1 MNQLSMYFD
10 RYGHRDTKLGTDKT
24 TTHTYGQV
32 YDFLVAQFEER
43 ATAILEIGFAGGFA
57 LQAYSE
63 YFKNAVIHG
72 IDLENNLCQVA
83 AQNSRIKTY
92 CGDARD
98 PSTIQHF
105 NARYDVIIEDASHVA
120 SDQIQHFSD
129 YSAFVKPGGLYIVE
143 DLMSEDLEEV
153 REALLVQAHAI
164 GFNSSLFDLRVVNG
178 HGDNILMVF
187 QKI

>member
-1 MNQLSMYFD
+1 MSQLSVYFD
-10 RYGHRDTKLGTDKT
+10 KYAHRDTNLGTDKT

-32 YDFLVAQFEER
+32 YDFLLARFEER

-63 YFKNAVIHG
+63 YFKNATVYG

-92 CGDARD
+92 FGDAQD
-98 PSTIQHF
+98 PSTIRHF
-105 NARYDVIIEDASHVA
+105 NATYDVIIEDASHVA
-120 SDQIQHFSD
+120 SQQIQHFSD
-129 YSAFVKPGGLYIVE
+129 YSQFVKPGGVYIVE
-143 DLMSEDLEEV
+143 DVMSEHLEEV
-153 REALLVQAHAI
+153 RQALLVQAGTH
-164 GFNSSLFDLRVVNG
+164 GFSSTVFDLRAANDG
-178 HGDNILMVF
+178 GDNILIVL